1 MAGNTSKPPGSP
13 ADPAHEFLALA
24 DILPEIL
31 LLVTA
36 AGDVRAANRAAAA
49 ELDQRA
55 ADLAG
60 RRLME
65 LCPSQDARE
74 IQEYLRHCTATR
86 HALPGSLTFGPPGAS
101 TQYRVDGAAFQP
113 HAASQEALVV
123 LRCVRKEHSV
133 SRFVLLNRKVEE
145 LGEAMNRRLRVERER
160 EELLQR
166 EQAARRAAEAAS
178 RMKDDFLATLSHEL
192 RTPLNAIV
200 GWTRILQLGA
210 VDEEGRTRAFEAI
223 ERNVKAQTQLVHD
236 LLDVSRIVAGHLRI
250 DRSPV
255 PLARVIEAALD
266 SVRPA
271 AENKR
276 IRLAAALDH
285 RPLVVSG
292 DEGRL
297 QQVIWNLLS
306 NAVKFT
312 PQHGIVSVR
321 LDRLQAQA
329 RVVVSDSGRG
339 FGADDEPFLFQR
351 FWQADQS
358 SSRVHGGLGLGLA
371 IVRELVEAHGGTVE
385 AHSAGEGHGATFTVL
400 LPVAAEEEAAAVLS
414 QDPGSTVLNGIEV
427 LLVDDDGDGG
437 ALVTAQLEAAGAR
450 VTTVDSTAA
459 AVEAI
464 RARAHDVLLADLRVP
479 ERDALTLIGEVRRLD
494 AERSRHTPAIAITA
508 AAHGSDPRDAF
519 AAGYDTHI
527 TRPVDV
533 RRLTAVLQSIWRA

>member
-1 MAGNTSKPPGSP
+1 MAGNTSKPPRRA
-13 ADPAHEFLALA
+13 ADSAHEFLALA

-36 AGDVRAANRAAAA
+36 AGDIRAANRAAAA
-49 ELDQRA
+49 ALNQRA
-55 ADLAG
+55 PDLAR
-60 RRLME
+60 RRLTE
-65 LCPSQDARE
+65 LCPSQDARQ
-74 IQEYLRHCTATR
+74 IQEYLRRCTATR
-86 HALPGSLTFGPPGAS
+86 QALAGSLTFGPPGNT

-113 HAASQEALVV
+113 HAASCDALVV
-123 LRCVRKEHSV
+123 LRCIRKEHSV
-133 SRFVLLNRKVEE
+133 SHFVLLNRKVEE
-145 LGEAMNRRLRVERER
+145 LGEAMNRRFRVERER

-192 RTPLNAIV
+192 RTPLNAIA
-200 GWTRILQLGA
+200 GWTRLLQLGA

-223 ERNVKAQTQLVHD
+223 ERNVRAQTQLVHD

-255 PLARVIEAALD
+255 PLARVVETALD

-297 QQVIWNLLS
+297 QQMIWNLLS

-312 PQHGIVSVR
+312 PEHGIVSVR
-321 LDRLQAQA
+321 LDRLPAHA

-339 FGADDEPFLFQR
+339 FAPGAEPFLFQR

-400 LPVAAEEEAAAVLS
+400 LPAAAEDEAAAVLPR
-414 QDPGSTVLNGIEV
+414 DPGPALLHGMDV

-437 ALVTAQLEAAGAR
+437 ALATAQLEAAGAR
-450 VTTVDSTAA
+450 VTAVFSAAA

-479 ERDALTLIGEVRRLD
+479 ERDALALIREVRRLD
-494 AERSRHTPAIAITA
+494 AERARHTPAIAVAA
-508 AAHGSDPRDAF
+508 AAHGGDPGGVL
-519 AAGYDTHI
+519 AAGYDTHV
-527 TRPVDV
+527 TRPIDV
-533 RRLTAVLQSIWRA
+533 GRLASVLQSLRRA